1 VLAVLSRLQSALH
14 RAKVAVIDV
23 LKGAT
28 VYDMIRDLEKKA
40 VLAEHMLMLVVIG
53 DMLGFPVSSY
63 YRLKLLPYW
72 VHRIK
77 TWKTSLLKEYDILER
92 LE

>member
-1 VLAVLSRLQSALH
+1 MLAVLSRLQSAL
-14 RAKVAVIDV
+14 RTVKAAVVEV

-28 VYDMIRDLEKKA
+28 VHDMIQDLEKKA
-40 VLAEHMLMLVVIG
+40 VLAEHTLMLVVIG
-53 DMLGFPVSSY
+53 DMLGYPVSSY

-77 TWKTSLLKEYDILER
+77 MWKTSLLKEYDILER
-92 LE
+92 LG